1 MSKKEYNK
9 SIKRKGEL
17 MMRNFLFRDEET
29 GEEFFV
35 QEDTLEKAKEIAN
48 DIFSEPTF
56 ISIFSDV
63 EAEWAGLD
71 TY

>member
-35 QEDTLEKAKEIAN
+35 QEDTLEKAKEIAS
-48 DIFSEPTF
+48 DVFSEPTF
-56 ISIFSDV
+56 IAIFSDV
-63 EAEWAGLD
+63 EAECAGLD

>member
-9 SIKRKGEL
+9 SIKRKGDST
-17 MMRNFLFRDEET
+17 MRNFLFRDEET

>member
-1 MSKKEYNK
+1 
-9 SIKRKGEL
+9 
-17 MMRNFLFRDEET
+17 MRNFLFRDEET

-35 QEDTLEKAKEIAN
+35 QEDTLEKAKEIAS
-48 DIFSEPTF
+48 DIFAEPTF
-56 ISIFSDV
+56 ISILSDV

>member
-1 MSKKEYNK
+1 MY
-9 SIKRKGEL
+9 
-17 MMRNFLFRDEET
+17 NFLFRDEET

-35 QEDTLEKAKEIAN
+35 QTDTLDKATETAKSLFYSPVFL
-48 DIFSEPTF
+48 D
-56 ISIFSDV
+56 IFSDV

>member
-35 QEDTLEKAKEIAN
+35 QEDTLEKAKEIAS

>member
-1 MSKKEYNK
+1 
-9 SIKRKGEL
+9 

-63 EAEWAGLD
+63 EAECAGLD